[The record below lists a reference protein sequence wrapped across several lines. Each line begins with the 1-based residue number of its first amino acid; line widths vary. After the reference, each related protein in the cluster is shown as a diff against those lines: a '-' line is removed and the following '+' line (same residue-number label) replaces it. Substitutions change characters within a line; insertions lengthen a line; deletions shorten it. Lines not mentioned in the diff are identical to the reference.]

1 MNLAVALGPVFKST
15 GTAIVNRIVLVYFRL
30 ISPLIEYFKIYRAFP
45 VYLTRPGFV
54 NACGYFS
61 SFCDILALNMAQSRG
76 EFNDPE
82 RLKVFYGHYP
92 AQSRVY

>member
-1 MNLAVALGPVFKST
+1 MALGPVFKST
-15 GTAIVNRIVLVYFRL
+15 GTAIVNRIVLFYFRL

-82 RLKVFYGHYP
+82 RLKAFYGHYP
-92 AQSRVY
+92 AQSSVY

>member
-1 MNLAVALGPVFKST
+1 VALGPVFKST
-15 GTAIVNRIVLVYFRL
+15 GTAIVNRIVLFYFRL

-82 RLKVFYGHYP
+82 RLKAFYGHYP
-92 AQSRVY
+92 AQSSVY